1 MDTDLKK
8 VEIVISWSRQDPVWG
23 VRRKIRSK
31 IDTPKKS
38 PRYPP
43 ALLSTQGKSQTRY
56 SSLNSYKL
64 KPKVLIFV
72 LALAVALAVASA
84 TEN

>member
-1 MDTDLKK
+1 MDTDLQK

-43 ALLSTQGKSQTRY
+43 ALLSTQGKSQTWY
-56 SSLNSYKL
+56 SSLKFIQIEAWKAIRIYKNKAYL
-64 KPKVLIFV
+64 SSLLRF
-72 LALAVALAVASA
+72 L
-84 TEN
+84 